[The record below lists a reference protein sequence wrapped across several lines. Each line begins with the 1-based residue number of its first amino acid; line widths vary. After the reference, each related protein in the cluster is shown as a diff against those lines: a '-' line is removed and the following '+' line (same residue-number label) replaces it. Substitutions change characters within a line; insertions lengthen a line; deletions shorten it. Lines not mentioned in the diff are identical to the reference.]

1 MEGDLSHPV
10 MPLLTLILQDI
21 PWGAALIVV
30 LLLILSGII
39 SGSEV
44 AFFSLSAD
52 QIKECREGEDSVGKK
67 VFQLLQIPQILLATI
82 LICNNFVNVAI
93 VMISTFIAWT
103 IADSIGIAR
112 DGAEVFITLT
122 FVVTALVVFIGEIVP
137 KIYATKNSLNF
148 AKSMVTFW
156 QVAIKIF
163 KPFALLLT
171 SMGNTM
177 ERALANRNYNLE
189 VSVNEFDQA
198 VSLATQHQVDD
209 KASEMLKGIVRFG
222 SKTVKQIMV
231 SRTDMDAL
239 DIEIDFH
246 ELMDHINKNSF
257 SRLPVYDDTIDSLVG
272 IIYIKDLLPYLD
284 KNEHFEWKRIIRKD
298 IYYVPESKKIDE
310 LLRDFQERRVHMAI
324 IVDEYGG
331 TTGLVTLED
340 IIEEIVG
347 EINDEFDGDLVQDYI
362 STDASFNL
370 DGKTSLIDFER
381 LVMLPADYFDKVKG
395 ESDSIGGLI
404 LELLQEMPKTGKKI
418 DYKDITFTIRAV
430 DKKRIKTVHVKFN
443 DEEHVRRLQAEF
455 EEDETQP

>member
-10 MPLLTLILQDI
+10 MPLLMFSLQNV
-21 PWGAALIVV
+21 PWGAALVVV
-30 LLLILSGII
+30 LLLILSGLI

-44 AFFSLSAD
+44 AFFSLTPE
-52 QIKECREGEDSVGKK
+52 QIKECREGDDEVGKK
-67 VFQLLQIPQILLATI
+67 VFSLLQTPQLLLATI

-93 VMISTFIAWT
+93 VMISTFIAWQV
-103 IADSIGIAR
+103 ADDIGIAR
-112 DGAEVFITLT
+112 DGAEIFITLT

-148 AKSMVTFW
+148 ARRMITFW
-156 QVAIKIF
+156 IVSIKVC
-163 KPFALLLT
+163 KPLALLLT

-177 ERALANRNYNLE
+177 EKALAKRNYNLE
-189 VSVNEFDQA
+189 VSVNEVDQA
-198 VSLATQHQVDD
+198 VSLATDKVDD
-209 KASEMLKGIVRFG
+209 KASEMLKGIVHFG

-231 SRTDMDAL
+231 SRTDMNAL
-239 DIEIDFH
+239 DKEIDFH

-257 SRLPVYDDTIDSLVG
+257 SRLPVYEDTIDSLVG
-272 IIYIKDLLPYLD
+272 ILYIKDLLPYLD

-347 EINDEFDGDLVQDYI
+347 DINDEFDGDLVQDYV
-362 STDASFNL
+362 SQDASFNL
-370 DGKTSLIDFER
+370 DGKTSLVDFER
-381 LVMLPADYFDKVKG
+381 LALLSPDYFDKVKG
-395 ESDSIGGLI
+395 ESDSLGGLI
-404 LELLQEMPKTGKKI
+404 LELLQEMPSTGKKI
-418 DYKDITFTIRAV
+418 DYRDITFTIKAV

-443 DEEHVRRLQAEF
+443 DEQHIKRLQAEF
-455 EEDETQP
+455 EEDEKQTS

>member
-10 MPLLTLILQDI
+10 MPLLSLILQDI
-21 PWGAALIVV
+21 PWGAALVVV
-30 LLLILSGII
+30 LLLILSGLI

-44 AFFSLSAD
+44 AFFSLTPE
-52 QIKECREGEDSVGKK
+52 QIKECREGEDPVGQK
-67 VFQLLQIPQILLATI
+67 VFKLLQVPQILLATI

-103 IADSIGIAR
+103 VADAIDVAR
-112 DGAEVFITLT
+112 DGAEVFISLT
-122 FVVTALVVFIGEIVP
+122 FIVTALVVFIGEIVP
-137 KIYATKNSLNF
+137 KIYATKNSISF
-148 AKSMVTFW
+148 AKSMVSFW
-156 QVAIKIF
+156 QISIKIF
-163 KPFALLLT
+163 NPFALLLT

-177 ERALANRNYNLE
+177 ERALAKRNYNLE

-198 VSLATQHQVDD
+198 VSLATDQVDD

-222 SKTVKQIMV
+222 SKTVKQIMI
-231 SRTDMDAL
+231 SRTDMNAI
-239 DIEIDFH
+239 DIDIDFH

-257 SRLPVYDDTIDSLVG
+257 SRLPVYSDTIDSLVG
-272 IIYIKDLLPYLD
+272 ILYIKDLLPYLD
-284 KNEHFEWKRIIRKD
+284 KNEHFEWKRIVRKD

-347 EINDEFDGDLVQDYI
+347 DINDEFDGDLVQDYI

-381 LVMLPADYFDKVKG
+381 LAMLPPDYFDKVKG

-404 LELLQEMPKTGKKI
+404 LELLQEMPSTGKKI
-418 DYKDITFTIRAV
+418 NYKDITFTIRAV

-455 EEDETQP
+455 EDENTTS